1 MKIQNK
7 SVCKPVQSLWG
18 QTQCN
23 KCPSQESQN
32 FSFRT
37 KKCFVSKFLMH
48 YKTQTCGVTHV
59 LLMLVQY
66 KIVFWSYV
74 FKPFFICILKCHV
87 LTCAVLAL
95 SWATTLNFAPLKNR
109 VKNFKLKSQACQYKS
124 LITVKIFMKFKW
136 VYMYNI
142 GLCIK
147 YPIHGYMGIAF

>member
-95 SWATTLNFAPLKNR
+95 SYIGNNPKLCPLKNR
-109 VKNFKLKSQACQYKS
+109 VKNVHGQTNMQYDMI
-124 LITVKIFMKFKW
+124 LTPINLNIVKVHQTI
-136 VYMYNI
+136 NI
-142 GLCIK
+142 PLLQS
-147 YPIHGYMGIAF
+147 